1 MYVYSSIGPEL
12 AHSSKSQAFDPLQY
26 FTSLGLDLPPQRLLF
41 SATLTDNPKKLS
53 LIGIRN
59 PLIIRAGVSDIHNR
73 DVNEID
79 DEPQMNNSE
88 SGFILPTTLSESIKV
103 CDAQSRPSVLIAIL
117 VEAFGIKDLSGH
129 NTEESINQ
137 TKYSHVVCSGKGDIC
152 LIFSSSVD
160 TTHRLAKLL
169 HSFNLG
175 ETSMIFPGR
184 VAEMSRTLTSAQRD
198 QLMRD
203 TNNGEIS
210 IIVSSDNMA
219 RGIDVSNIKL
229 VINYD
234 PPNYAK
240 TYVHRVGRT
249 ARAGRSGHAITILK
263 EGQVGTFKKMR
274 LTISGGRSNSHIY
287 TENDSKSNKR
297 RKTDKV
303 VDTCKL
309 HSSTIG
315 NIDPF
320 YKAALQR
327 YKSSGEN
334 ENHEALFLDN

>member
-1 MYVYSSIGPEL
+1 MSTSSAL
-12 AHSSKSQAFDPLQY
+12 STKSQVFDPLQY
-26 FTSLGLDLPPQRLLF
+26 FTSLGSNLPPQRLLF

-59 PLIIRAGVSDIHNR
+59 PLIIRAGLSDIHHNK
-73 DVNEID
+73 DGNEND
-79 DEPQMNNSE
+79 DDNHGE
-88 SGFILPTTLSESIKV
+88 SGFILPPSLSESMKV
-103 CDAQSRPSVLIAIL
+103 CDAQSRPSILLAIL
-117 VEAFGIKDLSGH
+117 VEAFGIPSLTGH
-129 NTEESINQ
+129 NNEESINQ
-137 TKYSHVVCSGKGDIC
+137 TKYSHVVCTGKGDIC

-169 HSFNLG
+169 HNFNNG
-175 ETSMIFPGR
+175 TKNMIFPGR

-198 QLMRD
+198 QLMKD

-210 IIVSSDNMA
+210 ILVSSDNMA

-234 PPNYAK
+234 PPKYAK

-263 EGQVGTFKKMR
+263 EGQVGTFKKLR
-274 LTISGGRSNSHIY
+274 LTISGGKNSNSSNHNN
-287 TENDSKSNKR
+287 TENDNGSNKK

-303 VDTCKL
+303 IDTCKL
-309 HSSTIG
+309 HIKTMD
-315 NIDPF
+315 NIDPL
-320 YKAALQR
+320 YKVALQK
-327 YKSSGEN
+327 YKSSEEN
-334 ENHEALFLDN
+334 DNHEALFQDN